1 MSFSFIG
8 GIAPDSPVTIIWK
21 PLVINTP
28 YFIETFKKEKIICP
42 RVQNRSNTAGTS
54 GPLVCNCF
62 HTYLMKQDGGE
73 RIFEDLDSLPTTTPK
88 KVLVTFQVLMTA
100 LCCLRFRGKGNKRRK
115 SKKGTF
121 TELRAQ
127 QGWLLNVL
135 DLKLMLPET
144 ILYISLSNHRSPTVM
159 KNISILNCPS

>member
-1 MSFSFIG
+1 MRPLSQVIQNRTIG
-8 GIAPDSPVTIIWK
+8 SLLPNLWWWHNASDDLQYLWLDNLWTWDRKS
-21 PLVINTP
+21 
-28 YFIETFKKEKIICP
+28 P
-42 RVQNRSNTAGTS
+42 RV
-54 GPLVCNCF
+54 
-62 HTYLMKQDGGE
+62 
-73 RIFEDLDSLPTTTPK
+73 LPPTPPCHLNVNSTGFQPVHQHETPCLR
-88 KVLVTFQVLMTA
+88 KVLLGMREKKQLKVEKLSWSVMILI
-100 LCCLRFRGKGNKRRK
+100 KRRK